1 MGFISKIFS
10 GIKKIVKGVAKG
22 IKKVVKGVAKVVK
35 KVAKSKIFK
44 AVMMAA
50 AMYVTVG
57 AAAGAFGASGTGFF
71 GSWAASSAA
80 ITGGT
85 SALGVF
91 GKVFMPAKWLGTGLG
106 KTARGVSDLAGW
118 TTKGAELGASGITG
132 GSTVTEISGT
142 MPSTMAPTAAQQA
155 NIAQQATAAQQAIT
169 AGSAYYDP
177 VNQVYIDQTTGKAVT
192 GEWWKQRAA
201 DIAKEQGI
209 GPTAT
214 ATATGAGKTAQ
225 RFINWSQV
233 GTNVL
238 SSAGGSYVQGLIE
251 GDEDYPGSVVGGDEE
266 FGLGKD
272 DLMVFNQKAD
282 ARIMKDIY
290 GTLAWGN
297 ADPGYM
303 PLYTQATV

>member
-1 MGFISKIFS
+1 MGLLSKIFS

-44 AVMMAA
+44 AIMIAA
-50 AMYVTVG
+50 AIYVTGG

-85 SALGVF
+85 SALAGF

-106 KTARGVSDLAGW
+106 KTARGISDLAGW

-132 GSTVTEISGT
+132 VGETIGGTTPGSVPLTATQQGITKETILSEMAAGNLPADAALTDLGISRGELWKEH
-142 MPSTMAPTAAQQA
+142 AA
-155 NIAQQATAAQQAIT
+155 NIA
-169 AGSAYYDP
+169 
-177 VNQVYIDQTTGKAVT
+177 
-192 GEWWKQRAA
+192 
-201 DIAKEQGI
+201 AKQGI
-209 GPTAT
+209 GPT

-238 SSAGGSYVQGLIE
+238 SSAGGSYVQGLIQ

-272 DLMVFNQKAD
+272 DLMVFNQEAD
-282 ARIMKDIY
+282 ARIIKDIY

-297 ADPGYM
+297 TDPGYM